1 MQLKPIAVIAVLL
14 LVVASLSVSGCV
26 VITPSTSSLKA
37 SPTPSPTAAT
47 PTQTSS
53 PDYSSGLTTLFES
66 GRDGNNFNM
75 IQPFGKSI
83 NERGNVVY
91 TGLGIN
97 AGGQSVTIVVEF
109 IKSDAVAKSVF
120 NLQVNTTEKEGYTLS
135 ADRTTDRNAECID
148 CGGAWVGTNGNNVLS
163 CDWENLWQF
172 DTYAVVTQSWVQ
184 P

>member
-1 MQLKPIAVIAVLL
+1 MIKKLLAIIVL
-14 LVVASLSVSGCV
+14 VMVASLSVSGCIV
-26 VITPSTSSLKA
+26 TTPPTSSLKA

-109 IKSDAVAKSVF
+109 IRSDTVAKSVF
-120 NLQVNTTEKEGYTLS
+120 NLQVNTTEKQGYTFS
-135 ADRTTDRNAECID
+135 ADRTAYRNAECID
-148 CGGAWVGTNGNNVLS
+148 CAGAWVGTDGNSVFS